1 MFLYLCY
8 AKHVVENASLLIQE
22 ILASNAGKLL
32 IIVLAKLP
40 GTLGSE
46 RLVLLII
53 LRFFR
58 RSDVVEPRA
67 A

>member
-1 MFLYLCY
+1 MFLHVCC

-22 ILASNAGKLL
+22 ILVSNAGELL
-32 IIVLAKLP
+32 IIVLAKLL
-40 GTLGSE
+40 GTPGSE